1 VATEHSYV
9 MKITA
14 ADMHDMLS
22 LGFAFD
28 SHLEAGRAYYA
39 HAFSA
44 HATQQR

>member
-1 VATEHSYV
+1 MDFCEL
-9 MKITA
+9 TA

-28 SHLEAGRAYYA
+28 AHLEAGRAYYEKVFA
-39 HAFSA
+39 E